1 MMLRVH
7 YREDEV
13 FLRRMYIVNRN
24 ERKSFHPSITALQPR
39 DAVKYFTH
47 VFTLEMSGI
56 IYGKACRAASRGQI
70 INEAPLQSHPSPPRE
85 PHSEKDK

>member
-39 DAVKYFTH
+39 DAVKYFTMCH
-47 VFTLEMSGI
+47 V
-56 IYGKACRAASRGQI
+56 R
-70 INEAPLQSHPSPPRE
+70 NERHYLWKGLQSCVTRPDN
-85 PHSEKDK
+85 K

>member
-39 DAVKYFTH
+39 DRCLNILRN

-56 IYGKACRAASRGQI
+56 IYGKACRAASRG
-70 INEAPLQSHPSPPRE
+70 R
-85 PHSEKDK
+85 